1 MFYLVS
7 EWDFEVMDLRT
18 KLLLGE
24 LLMVRSPIVGVLAFA
39 IPLMVFLWVVGL
51 DVGFNIWVNLLVALF
66 TAFLTFMAMNEVL
79 AISNHI
85 KTLKILK
92 LNQPSRT
99 TLEALIIDPNLT
111 GLTSNQTRAIK
122 NHLKRHM

>member
-51 DVGFNIWVNLLVALF
+51 DVDFNIWVNLLV
-66 TAFLTFMAMNEVL
+66 AFLTFMAMNEVL

>member
-1 MFYLVS
+1 
-7 EWDFEVMDLRT
+7 MDLRT

>member
-1 MFYLVS
+1 
-7 EWDFEVMDLRT
+7 MDRKKRILME
-18 KLLLGE
+18 E
-24 LLMVRSPIVGVLAFA
+24 LLKVRSPVLGICALLVP
-39 IPLMVFLWVVGL
+39 ILTFLWVISTETGFSVWINLIVG
-51 DVGFNIWVNLLVALF
+51 LF
-66 TAFLTFMAMNEVL
+66 TAFLMFMAMNEIL
-79 AISNHI
+79 AISNHH

-92 LNQPSRT
+92 LNEPSRT

>member
-18 KLLLGE
+18 KFLLGE
-24 LLMVRSPIVGVLAFA
+24 LLKVRSPIVGVLVFA
-39 IPLMVFLWVVGL
+39 IPLIVFLWVVGL

-66 TAFLTFMAMNEVL
+66 TAFLMFMAMNEVL
-79 AISNHI
+79 AISNYN
-85 KTLKILK
+85 KTIKILR
-92 LNQPSRT
+92 LNQPPRD

-122 NHLKRHM
+122 HHLKHHM

>member
-1 MFYLVS
+1 MVFL
-7 EWDFEVMDLRT
+7 MRDLNLRDEHNIRV
-18 KLLLGE
+18 LMEE
-24 LLMVRSPIVGVLAFA
+24 LLRVRSPFLGFCTLLVPIF
-39 IPLMVFLWVVGL
+39 MFLWVISIET
-51 DVGFNIWVNLLVALF
+51 GFNIWINLIVALF
-66 TAFLTFMAMNEVL
+66 VSFSNFMAMNEVL
-79 AISNHI
+79 AILNHN

-92 LNQPSRT
+92 LNQPSRD

>member
-7 EWDFEVMDLRT
+7 KWDFEVMDLRT
-18 KLLLGE
+18 KFLLGE
-24 LLMVRSPIVGVLAFA
+24 LLKVRSPIVGVLVFA

-51 DVGFNIWVNLLVALF
+51 DVGFSVWINLMVGLF
-66 TAFLTFMAMNEVL
+66 TAFLMFMAMNEIL
-79 AISNHI
+79 AISNHH

-92 LNQPSRT
+92 LNEPSRT

-111 GLTSNQTRAIK
+111 GLTSNQVRAIK
-122 NHLKRHM
+122 HHLKRHI

>member
-7 EWDFEVMDLRT
+7 EWDFEVMDLRAE
-18 KLLLGE
+18 LLLGE
-24 LLMVRSPIVGVLAFA
+24 LLKVRSPIVGVSAFA
-39 IPLMVFLWVVGL
+39 IPLIVFLWVVGL

-66 TAFLTFMAMNEVL
+66 AAFLTFMAMNEVL
-79 AISNHI
+79 AISNHL

>member
-1 MFYLVS
+1 MRFFLMRDLNLRDEHNIRVL
-7 EWDFEVMDLRT
+7 MD
-18 KLLLGE
+18 E
-24 LLMVRSPIVGVLAFA
+24 LLRVRSPFLGFCTLLVPI
-39 IPLMVFLWVVGL
+39 LMFLWVISIET
-51 DVGFNIWVNLLVALF
+51 GFNVWINLIVALF
-66 TAFLTFMAMNEVL
+66 VAFSNFMAMNEVL
-79 AISNHI
+79 AISNHL

-122 NHLKRHM
+122 NHLNRHM

>member
-66 TAFLTFMAMNEVL
+66 IAFLTFMAMNEIL
-79 AISNHI
+79 AISNHL
-85 KTLKILK
+85 KTVKILK
-92 LNQPSRT
+92 LNEPSRT

>member
-66 TAFLTFMAMNEVL
+66 AAFLTFMAMNEVL
-79 AISNHI
+79 AISNHL

-111 GLTSNQTRAIK
+111 GLTSSQTRAIK

>member
-66 TAFLTFMAMNEVL
+66 AAFLTFMAMNEVL
-79 AISNHI
+79 AISNHL

>member
-1 MFYLVS
+1 
-7 EWDFEVMDLRT
+7 MDLRT

-66 TAFLTFMAMNEVL
+66 IAFLTFMAMNEIL
-79 AISNHI
+79 AISNHL
-85 KTLKILK
+85 KTVKILK
-92 LNQPSRT
+92 LNEPSRT